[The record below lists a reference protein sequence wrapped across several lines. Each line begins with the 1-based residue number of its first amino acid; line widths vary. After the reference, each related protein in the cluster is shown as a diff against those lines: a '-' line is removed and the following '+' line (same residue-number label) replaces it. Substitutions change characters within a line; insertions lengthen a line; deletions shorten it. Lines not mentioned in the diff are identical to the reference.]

1 MKNVIACINGISP
14 TLSTCKA
21 SAWVAKTIDAPLILF
36 NAIDK
41 TTRPVPSELSG
52 QIGLGSQEEL
62 LAELAELDEAR
73 SKIMLR
79 HSNKLLEDATAWASN
94 EGVVNVSKLQ
104 RHGSL
109 LDNLLDL
116 EDELR
121 VLVIAKSEQ
130 ENENV
135 SAIGSQLESVI
146 RSIKAHILVVSNKF
160 QRPDSYLIAF
170 DGSPISEKLI
180 AKAISTPLLKG
191 LDCHLVMVDDSGK
204 KSAAFEQALSELQ
217 RVGINVQEAI
227 LEGPIEQALLDYQQ
241 QHQIGMMVMG
251 AYGHTKLRQFFVGSN
266 TTQVLA
272 NSRVPLLLIR

>member
-170 DGSPISEKLI
+170 DGSPISEKII

-227 LEGPIEQALLDYQQ
+227 LEGPIDQALLDYQQ
-241 QHQIGMMVMG
+241 QHQVGMMVMG